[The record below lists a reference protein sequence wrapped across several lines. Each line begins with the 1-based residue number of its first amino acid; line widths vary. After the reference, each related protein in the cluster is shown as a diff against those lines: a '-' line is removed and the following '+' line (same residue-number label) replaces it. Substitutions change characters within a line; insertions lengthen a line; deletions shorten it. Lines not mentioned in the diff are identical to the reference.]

1 LEIDAY
7 RGTISA
13 GQFLSNDQV
22 VGFVNITQKANPE
35 LKDKTSREGL
45 IDTGAPTEDL
55 VTLIKLLLA
64 WIRQKPYAQYRKRLE
79 DKSGLDAHRQQ
90 RVFGELDA
98 VAEHLEGNAA
108 GQAALARARK
118 FYQAER
124 NYLIQ
129 RAETTEQLAGV
140 GLSVETASHDIMSVM
155 NRALGTLDS
164 LLQQLHADSKADT
177 EEIERDLTS
186 LRGMLSFIESQLK
199 NIQLLF
205 KSSKQRRRDVR
216 VVDVLEK
223 VQRLFQ
229 ATLTKEKIDYQV
241 IAIGSPVV
249 AKTTDAVLLQLFL
262 NLFDNAVYWLETKS
276 GPRHILVTVDGD
288 EQALIF
294 SDDGPGIGEQD
305 APFIFEPFYS
315 GRGDEGR
322 GLGLYIAKQ
331 LLERHE
337 YSIELADLKSQ
348 RKLRGANFVV
358 SFGKGGGDD

>member
-1 LEIDAY
+1 
-7 RGTISA
+7 
-13 GQFLSNDQV
+13 
-22 VGFVNITQKANPE
+22 
-35 LKDKTSREGL
+35 
-45 IDTGAPTEDL
+45 
-55 VTLIKLLLA
+55 
-64 WIRQKPYAQYRKRLE
+64 
-79 DKSGLDAHRQQ
+79 
-90 RVFGELDA
+90 
-98 VAEHLEGNAA
+98 
-108 GQAALARARK
+108 
-118 FYQAER
+118 
-124 NYLIQ
+124 
-129 RAETTEQLAGV
+129 LAGV